1 MRRSAWIAVCV
12 LGSLWIVCAVADD
25 DLTPIGA
32 ERAGNASGTIPP
44 WTGGITVPPANYAAT
59 RHEVDPYPEDRIL
72 YTIDSH
78 NADQYANLLSEGQ
91 RALLAAYPDSWRM
104 NVYPTRR
111 SASYPDFVYAA
122 VVANAQTAEVVGG
135 MGGVRGSRVS
145 SPFRQPKSGLEAIW
159 NHNLRWRGQR
169 VGRSD
174 GSAAVTARGRYQVV
188 LAVQDLAFAYGWP
201 TSLAE
206 TSFANVMYAIKSRV
220 LLPAQLTGQGIL
232 AMDPIDQT
240 RDPRKVWLYLPAS
253 RRMVRAPNFGY
264 AAPALYVDGLRTIDE
279 FDLFSG
285 PTDRFD
291 WTLVGKREM
300 VIPYNAYRAHSDLVE
315 VRDIVGQH
323 HLNPDVLR
331 YEIHRVWVVD
341 ARLKPGAKHIYSRRV
356 FYLDEDSWQVAASD
370 SYDLTGHLW
379 RTAEAHAVNYYEV
392 PVLWATLHTYY
403 DLHSGRYLVDGLD
416 NARAP
421 YQFESTADPRE
432 FTPNELNYYL
442 R

>member
-1 MRRSAWIAVCV
+1 MRRYLLIMCCV
-12 LGSLWIVCAVADD
+12 GPLWFTTAAAND

-44 WTGGITVPPANYAAT
+44 WTGGITTPPPNYDPAQ
-59 RHEVDPYPEDRIL
+59 HEADPYPDDPIL
-72 YTIDSH
+72 YTIDGH
-78 NADQYANLLSEGQ
+78 NAAQYANVLSEGQ
-91 RALLAAYPDSWRM
+91 RALLAAFPDSWRM

-122 VVANAQTAEVVGG
+122 VIANAETAQLAEGN
-135 MGGVRGSRVS
+135 GGVRNSRVS
-145 SPFRQPKSGLEAIW
+145 SPFPQPKNGLEAIW

-169 VGRSD
+169 VERAE
-174 GSAAVTARGRYQVV
+174 GSAAVTARGRYQLVFT
-188 LAVQDLAFAYGWP
+188 LQDLAFAYGWP
-201 TSLAE
+201 NLPAGS
-206 TSFANVMYAIKSRV
+206 SFANVLLAIKGRIV
-220 LLPAQLTGQGIL
+220 LPAQLTGQGTL
-232 AMDPIDQT
+232 ALDPIDQT
-240 RDPRKVWLYLPAS
+240 RDPRKVWLYLPSS
-253 RRMVRAPNFGY
+253 RRMVRAPNYGY
-264 AAPALYVDGLRTIDE
+264 ASPAPYTDGLRTIDD

-300 VIPYNAYRAHSDLVE
+300 VIPYNAYRVHGDRVE
-315 VRDIVGQH
+315 VRDIIGARH
-323 HLNPDVLR
+323 ANPDVLR
-331 YEIHRVWVVD
+331 YEIHRVWVVE
-341 ARLKPGAKHIYSRRV
+341 ARLKPGAKHVYSRRV
-356 FYLDEDSWQVAASD
+356 FYLDEDSWQIAASD
-370 SYDLTGHLW
+370 SYDLTGNLW

-416 NARAP
+416 NARPP
-421 YQFESTADPRE
+421 YRFASTADPRE